1 MARVSGAVAARLM
14 SIVAWVGAHAIY
26 GILLLLY
33 RVDRRLL
40 VSILIGLGLGAL
52 ALTLHVSLF

>member
-1 MARVSGAVAARLM
+1 MARVSGAVAARLL
-14 SIVAWVGAHAIY
+14 SIVAWAGAHTIY

-33 RVDRRLL
+33 RVDRKLL
-40 VSILIGLGLGAL
+40 ISILVGLGLAAL